1 VGFAPSTTTGSIG
14 PKGTTGPTESNL
26 LGKRLLIV
34 TGKGGVGKSTVAA
47 ALGWAAASQGKRVLL
62 CEFDAK
68 GDLAVVLEGVG
79 ARNQEPLRFAP
90 REVHPGLW
98 AMAMDPEESLKEY
111 LRLNLRLPFITRIG
125 ALSSAF
131 DFLANAAPGVREIVT
146 IGKVAYEARLRQFD
160 IVIVDATSTGH
171 VIGQL
176 RAPQAINELVG
187 VGLIRSQTEWML
199 DILGDARITGLVVVS
214 TLEEMPVTETLELLE
229 KVADQTN
236 VRPLCVVANRI
247 LPAPFT
253 TAGEKVFS
261 RMRTDPTLLGLSNVE
276 MAADII
282 AGVAL
287 SEDLRS
293 QRAEQLQRLTGG
305 VGALPVALVPEL
317 FDVAAGLPMTRTV
330 ADQLTDELGL

>member
-1 VGFAPSTTTGSIG
+1 MERRMLTDR
-14 PKGTTGPTESNL
+14 
-26 LGKRLLIV
+26 RLLIV

-47 ALGWAAASQGKRVLL
+47 ALGWIAAAQGKRVLL

-68 GDLAVVLEGVG
+68 GDLAAALEGV
-79 ARNQEPLRFAP
+79 ANRNEEPLRFVP
-90 REVHPGLW
+90 REIHPGLW

-146 IGKVAYEARLRQFD
+146 IGKVAYEARRQEFD
-160 IVIVDATSTGH
+160 LVVVDATASGH
-171 VIGQL
+171 VVGQL

-199 DILGDARITGLVVVS
+199 EILGDPDITGLVVAT
-214 TLEEMPVTETLELLE
+214 TLEEMPVTESLELLE
-229 KVADQTN
+229 RVATQTN
-236 VRPLCVVANRI
+236 INIACIVANRI

-253 TAGEKVFS
+253 SAGERVFA
-261 RMRTDPTLLGLSNVE
+261 RMRNEPDELGLQDDALARRIV
-276 MAADII
+276 

-287 SEDLRS
+287 SEDLRH
-293 QRAEQLQRLTGG
+293 QRTDQLQRLVGG
-305 VGALPVALVPEL
+305 VGDIQVALVPEL
-317 FDVAAGLPMTRTV
+317 FDVPAGLPMTRAV
-330 ADQLTDELGL
+330 AGQLSDELGL